1 MKMNPRFLI
10 VPALVAGLQAA
21 VAGDLTGTVTL
32 DGTAP
37 ENKVNQTLLDN
48 AQCGPLHTADK
59 EPPKLEFYKVGANK
73 GLGDVVVK
81 IKNISGKST
90 GESAAPLVLDQKGC
104 EYIPYV
110 SAVQTGQKIV
120 IKTSDPVLHNVH
132 IDPSADGAN
141 AGKAKNMAQAPGG
154 ADITTSFTAPEDFLK
169 IRCDVHPWMFSY
181 VTVVD
186 SPYFAVTDKDGKFKV
201 ANVPPGKYTVEAI
214 HRKANLKAP
223 VTKEVEVKADGA
235 VVDLTISVPK

>member
-32 DGTAP
+32 DGTPP
-37 ENKVNQTLLDN
+37 EAKVNDALANN
-48 AQCGPLHTADK
+48 AQCAPLHNGPVK
-59 EPPKLEFYKVGANK
+59 IEFYKVGANK
-73 GLGDVVVK
+73 GLAEVVVRL
-81 IKNISGKST
+81 KNVSGKST

-110 SAVQTGQKIV
+110 AAVQTGQKVI

-132 IDPSADGAN
+132 IDPNAEGGN

-186 SPYFAVTDKDGKFKV
+186 NPYFAVTDKDGKFKI
-201 ANVPPGKYTVEAI
+201 ANVPPGKYTVEAL
-214 HRKANLKAP
+214 HRKANAKAP